1 MYPHDIILDIGLY
14 ELCIVFGLIAAM
26 ILFRVLADKRGLSAR
41 LQNGVLVGIPF
52 ALFVGYPS
60 AVVVQWVYNG
70 IRDGKFADSIFASST
85 GSTFYGGLIGGSL
98 AFLAFYFVYGRLR
111 VKNREHLHHL
121 PTILE
126 IGPPCI
132 AIGHALGRVGCF
144 FAGCCF
150 GIRTDSFLGV
160 YLDNPDIPHKV
171 LPVQLFEAAFLVV
184 LCVYL
189 VLRFYDGKRY
199 ALPHYLILYGIWRF
213 SIEYL
218 RGDDRGAT
226 FVSFLTPSQLTAIV
240 LILLGIILTVVF
252 RKTIY
257 KPGGDAPAGED
268 RAFPPAGNHLS
279 PDGESTE
286 KSEAIEGGDAPA
298 GEDHAFPPAGD
309 HLSPD
314 GESTEK
320 SEAIEGG
327 DAAAS
332 AEGTEVIVENAEEAP
347 EGGDDT

>member
-1 MYPHDIILDIGLY
+1 MYPHDIIFDIGLY
-14 ELCIVFGLIAAM
+14 EICIVFGLIASM

-70 IRDGKFADSIFASST
+70 IRDGKFAESVFSAST

-98 AFLAFYFVYGRLR
+98 AFLAFYFVYGHFR
-111 VKNREHLHHL
+111 VKKREHLRHL

-132 AIGHALGRVGCF
+132 AVGHALGRVGCF
-144 FAGCCF
+144 FAGCCY
-150 GIRTDSFLGV
+150 GVRTDSFLGV
-160 YLDNPDIPHKV
+160 YLDNPEIPYKV
-171 LPVQLFEAAFLVV
+171 LPVQLFEAAFLVI

-189 VLRFYDGKRY
+189 VLRFLDGKRY

-213 SIEYL
+213 SIEYP

-240 LILLGIILTVVF
+240 LILLGIVLTVIF

-257 KPGGDAPAGED
+257 KPCEVAAPEGEK
-268 RAFPPAGNHLS
+268 PANVS
-279 PDGESTE
+279 DG
-286 KSEAIEGGDAPA
+286 
-298 GEDHAFPPAGD
+298 
-309 HLSPD
+309 
-314 GESTEK
+314 
-320 SEAIEGG
+320 
-327 DAAAS
+327 
-332 AEGTEVIVENAEEAP
+332 ENAEAATEEP
-347 EGGDDT
+347 TEESEKGGGAS